1 MKRTIDAKLAEW
13 KTSRFR
19 KPLIIRGARQ
29 VGKTYSVTRFGQARF
44 DTFLSID
51 FERDRSIHQIF
62 EQDLSADRLI
72 MELEVW
78 FNTRIVPGTTLLFF
92 DEIQECPRAVL
103 SLRYFYE
110 EQPELHII
118 AAGSMLEFTLGEI
131 SFPVGRVSFEWMRP
145 MTFYE
150 FLNAVDLHLLAEKL
164 PHVFDEEPVP
174 VSPAIH
180 NRLIEQL
187 KRYLVTGGMP
197 EAVERYRQTGS
208 LVQSTVVHEE
218 IFQSYLQS
226 LVKYNKRADV
236 DSLDHLMRSLP
247 RHVGSQIK
255 YTRLAP
261 DQRIEKTKT
270 SLDILEK
277 ALIVQTVT
285 AAGAPGLPL
294 NAHVSAKRIKPLFLD
309 VGLMQYVCGIDPAE
323 ILSDKGLS
331 LIYRGALAE
340 QLVGQELLAAGGS
353 ENEKLF
359 YWARSR
365 KSSNAE
371 VDYLAVHQGSVFPI
385 EVKSG
390 PAGRLKSL
398 HLFLAEHP
406 QVDKGIVMSPAG
418 HECQRTGKLLFLPL
432 YAKFNGLGAN
442 RRDI

>member
-1 MKRTIDAKLAEW
+1 MIMSMKRIIDPKLAEW

-29 VGKTYSVTRFGQARF
+29 VGKTYSVTRFGQTRF

-51 FERDRSIHQIF
+51 FERDRTVHRIF
-62 EQDLSADRLI
+62 EQDLSAARLI

-78 FNTRIVPGTTLLFF
+78 FNTRIIPGTTLLFF

-110 EQPELHII
+110 ERPDLHII
-118 AAGSMLEFTLGEI
+118 AAGSMLEFTLGEV

-150 FLNAVDLHLLAEKL
+150 FLNALDLDLLAEKM
-164 PHVFDEEPVP
+164 PHVFDENPVP

-180 NRLIEQL
+180 TRLIEQL

-208 LVQSTVVHEE
+208 LVQSAAVHEE

-226 LVKYNKRADV
+226 LIKYNQRADA
-236 DSLDHLMRSLP
+236 DSLDLLMRSLP

-277 ALIVQTVT
+277 ALIVQTAS
-285 AAGAPGLPL
+285 AADAAGLPL
-294 NAHVSAKRIKPLFLD
+294 NAHISAKKIKPLFLD
-309 VGLMQYVCGIDPAE
+309 VGLMQYVCGIDPAA
-323 ILSDKGLS
+323 ILADRDLS
-331 LIYRGALAE
+331 LIYKGALAE
-340 QLVGQELLAAGGS
+340 QFVGQELLAAGGS
-353 ENEKLF
+353 ENGKLF
-359 YWARSR
+359 YWARN
-365 KSSNAE
+365 KKNSNAE
-371 VDYLAVHQGSVFPI
+371 VDYLAVHQGTVFPI

-390 PAGRLKSL
+390 PAGKLKSL

-406 QVDKGIVMSPAG
+406 QVTKGIVMSPAG
-418 HECQRTGKLLFLPL
+418 PDCQQIEKLFFLPI
-432 YAKFNGLGAN
+432 YARFN
-442 RRDI
+442 

>member
-1 MKRTIDAKLAEW
+1 MVMKRAIDQKLADW

-29 VGKTYSVTRFGQARF
+29 VGKTYSVTRFGQTRF

-51 FERDRSIHQIF
+51 FERDRTIHRIF

-72 MELEVW
+72 MELEVL
-78 FNTRIVPGTTLLFF
+78 FNTRIVPGATLLFF

-110 EQPELHII
+110 ERQDLHII
-118 AAGSMLEFTLGEI
+118 AAGSMLEFTLGEV

-145 MTFYE
+145 MTFHE
-150 FLNAVDLHLLAEKL
+150 FLNALDLHLLAEKL
-164 PHVFDEEPVP
+164 PHVFDENPVP
-174 VSPAIH
+174 VSQAVHIK
-180 NRLIEQL
+180 ICEQL
-187 KRYLVTGGMP
+187 KRYLLTGGMP

-208 LVQSTVVHEE
+208 LVQSTAVHEE

-226 LVKYNKRADV
+226 LVKYNQRADV
-236 DSLDHLMRSLP
+236 DSLDHLMRSVP

-277 ALIVQTVT
+277 ALIIQTVA
-285 AAGAPGLPL
+285 AAGAAGLPL
-294 NAHVSAKRIKPLFLD
+294 NAHVSARKIKPLFLD
-309 VGLMQYVCGIDPAE
+309 AGLMQYVCGMDPAA
-323 ILSDKGLS
+323 ILADKDLS
-331 LIYRGALAE
+331 VIYQEALAE
-340 QLVGQELLAAGGS
+340 QFVGQELLAAGGS
-353 ENEKLF
+353 ENGKLF
-359 YWARSR
+359 YWARDK

-371 VDYLAVHQGSVFPI
+371 IDYLKVHKGAVFPI

-406 QVDKGIVMSPAG
+406 QVNKGVVMSPAG
-418 HECQRTGKLLFLPL
+418 NQCQRVEKLLFVPV
-432 YAKFNGLGAN
+432 YARFT
-442 RRDI
+442 